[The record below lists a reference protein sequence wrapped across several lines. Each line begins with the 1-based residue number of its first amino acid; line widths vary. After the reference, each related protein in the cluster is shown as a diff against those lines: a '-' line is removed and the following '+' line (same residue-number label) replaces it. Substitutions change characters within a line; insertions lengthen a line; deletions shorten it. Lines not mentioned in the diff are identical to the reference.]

1 MRIRDRAKRKELTQT
16 RQTQILD
23 AASEVFSKKGFA
35 HTQVDEIA
43 DLASLGKGTIYRYF
57 KDKKKLFSAVVDRG
71 LEDLKTT
78 IFIEM
83 DKTEDPLGKIE
94 TVMRTY
100 LSFFEENSNLI
111 GVLIHE
117 QSSFQKR
124 IAKRYFEHY
133 YGNVDKMKQIFK
145 EAIEKGIIKDI
156 NIDNTIRVLA
166 SLLNGL
172 IYMWQIENGGYS
184 LSDKL
189 PVVSEIF
196 FTGIIK
202 NEKKRKEYE

>member
-1 MRIRDRAKRKELTQT
+1 MRIADRAKRKELTQI

-23 AASEVFSKKGFA
+23 AASEIFSKKGFA
-35 HTQVDEIA
+35 HTQVDGIA
-43 DLASLGKGTIYRYF
+43 NLAGLGKGTIYRYF

-71 LEDLKTT
+71 LEDLKNT
-78 IFIEM
+78 ILIEV
-83 DKTEDPLGKIE
+83 DKIEDPLKKIE

-100 LSFFEENSNLI
+100 LSFFERNSDLT

-124 IAKRYFEHY
+124 IAERYFEHY

-145 EAIEKGIIKDI
+145 EAIGKGIIKDI
-156 NIDNTIRVLA
+156 NIDNAISVLA
-166 SLLNGL
+166 GLLNGL
-172 IYMWQIENGGYS
+172 IYMWQIENRSYK

-189 PVVSEIF
+189 SIVSKIF
-196 FTGIIK
+196 FTGIIR
-202 NEKKRKEYE
+202 NEKRRKEYE